1 MTTQEAVKNIT
12 SLKKLGVAG
21 VSRNSKKFGN
31 AIYREMKKKGY
42 DVFPINPH
50 TDQIEGDACY
60 RDIASLP
67 EVEGL
72 IINTPS
78 RETLN
83 ILKDAKNSGI
93 NNVWLQQG
101 ANSKEAVEFC
111 QKNNMNYVAGEC
123 IFMYME
129 PVESVHKLHRW
140 IWKVFGKYAEN

>member
-42 DVFPINPH
+42 DVYPINPH
-50 TDQIEGDACY
+50 TDEIEGAACY
-60 RDIASLP
+60 RDVASLP

-72 IINTPS
+72 IINTPA
-78 RETLN
+78 RES
-83 ILKDAKNSGI
+83 LKIVNEAKHKGI

-101 ANSKEAVEFC
+101 AQSKDAVKFC
-111 QKNNMNYVAGEC
+111 EDNNMNYVAGEC
-123 IFMYME
+123 IFMFME
-129 PVESVHKLHRW
+129 PVESIHGFHRW
-140 IWKVFGKYAEN
+140 IWKLIGKYPQN